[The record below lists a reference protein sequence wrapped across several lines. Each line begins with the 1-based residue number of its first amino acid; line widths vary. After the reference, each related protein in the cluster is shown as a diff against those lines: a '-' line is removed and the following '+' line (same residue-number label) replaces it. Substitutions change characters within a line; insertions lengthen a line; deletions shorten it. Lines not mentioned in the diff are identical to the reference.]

1 MSEKKSAMQS
11 MTGFATKTI
20 SITKGKD
27 QKASITISL
36 KALNSRYFE
45 TNIKLPTL
53 LSHLETDLIKLFKK
67 TLHRGSI
74 FLTVWLDNPALLT
87 GSVKPALETI
97 RSYMRALKEIR
108 KEFKFDDEPTLQ
120 LITRL
125 PNVFAMEEQ
134 ALDKQS
140 SQEIV
145 KTAEELAATVI
156 KEREKEGK
164 QLKKDLDRRFEVMEK
179 EIGIIENRYHEHM
192 EEQKQ
197 KLRDLMQELGN
208 DTSEL
213 ADMRKSALYGILDK
227 IDINEEIVRFKS
239 HLENIKHLSDS
250 SEVEKGKR
258 IDFTLQE
265 LAREINTITAKCSD
279 AQISK
284 RAINIKVELEK
295 AREQAQNIV

>member
-1 MSEKKSAMQS
+1 MMQS

-27 QKASITISL
+27 QKATITISL

-45 TNIKLPTL
+45 TNIKLPQP

-67 TLHRGSI
+67 SLYRGSI
-74 FLTVWLDNPALLT
+74 FLTVWLDNPAIFK
-87 GSVKPALETI
+87 GSIEPAMETVKN
-97 RSYMRALKEIR
+97 YMKAINRIK
-108 KEFKFDDEPTLQ
+108 KEFSFENAPSLD

-125 PNVFAMEEQ
+125 PNVFTIEEQ

-140 SQEIV
+140 SQVIL
-145 KTAEELAATVI
+145 KTAHELIETVI

-164 QLKKDLDRRFEVMEK
+164 QLQKDLDRRFAIMEK
-179 EIGIIENRYHEHM
+179 EIADIDVRYQEHM
-192 EEQKQ
+192 EEQKK
-197 KLRDLMQELGN
+197 KLSELLQELSA
-208 DTSEL
+208 DESEQ
-213 ADMRKSALYGILDK
+213 AEVRKSTLYTLLDK
-227 IDINEEIVRFKS
+227 IDIHEEIVRFKS
-239 HLENIKHLSDS
+239 HLENIALMLDTPQ
-250 SEVEKGKR
+250 VEKGKR

-284 RAINIKVELEK
+284 RAINVKVEIEK
-295 AREQAQNIV
+295 AREQTQNIV